1 MPTILPLPAAPSISP
16 HQAGAIATRGRKL
29 LRRGLLTHRQAVLL
43 DCLLWSCRRPGQGA
57 VAVSLTVLSRL
68 GHMSRETV
76 VAGLRRLAALGLL
89 RIVKRRVRIAWLG
102 GATASRQAT
111 SAYVLTPPAATAS
124 NTESAAA
131 TVKTELV
138 FSISPGPDT
147 LAAQTALAAVRERR
161 LRAIFGLDRSS
172 GAAMA

>member
-1 MPTILPLPAAPSISP
+1 MPNALSLPAAPGLSAA
-16 HQAGAIATRGRKL
+16 QAGDIARRGRKL

-43 DCLLWSCRRPGQGA
+43 DCLLWSCRRPGQG
-57 VAVSLTVLSRL
+57 VLAVSYSRL
-68 GHMSRETV
+68 CGLCHMARETIA
-76 VAGLRRLAALGLL
+76 AGLRRLSELHLL
-89 RIVKRRVRIAWLG
+89 TVVKRRVRISWIG
-102 GATASRQAT
+102 SGHASRQAVN
-111 SAYVLTPPAATAS
+111 AYILHAS
-124 NTESAAA
+124 NTEFSAA

-172 GAAMA
+172 GAALA